1 MKLLFLSL
9 LFFSLFS
16 CNNRE
21 RMVEKFFKRLNAN
34 EVNASSKYV
43 WPEDYNKLYVFNKR
57 FLANSQLTNFE
68 VIESES
74 IDQKD
79 IVKVRV
85 RLLNAKQE
93 LLDYLNSLDVMN
105 SKNEITLDFRIRKAN
120 DVEYIS
126 IPFDS
131 DSSIIPIDN
140 LKLSSVKTEQL
151 NLRAGPGINF
161 NVVGS
166 LKKYDEILIDNKF
179 NNRDWR
185 KGFIINENSSVQKVY
200 LSSKFTDL
208 NEISFFT
215 IGFFGKF
222 SLISLLI
229 VGIIVCVIVYPM
241 VLIGC
246 FRQIGQAPQFALIL
260 LGLIIGS
267 LYFTYQLFENF
278 LFEFFLIN
286 IPY

>member
-179 NNRDWR
+179 NNSDWR

-222 SLISLLI
+222 SLITLLI

>member
-1 MKLLFLSL
+1 
-9 LFFSLFS
+9 
-16 CNNRE
+16 
-21 RMVEKFFKRLNAN
+21 MVEKFFKRLNAN

-179 NNRDWR
+179 NNSDWR

-222 SLISLLI
+222 SLITLLI

>member
-9 LFFSLFS
+9 LFFLLFS

-74 IDQKD
+74 IDEKD

-105 SKNEITLDFRIRKAN
+105 SKNEIILDFRIRKAN
-120 DVEYIS
+120 DIEYIS

-222 SLISLLI
+222 SLITLLI

>member
-9 LFFSLFS
+9 LFFLLFS

-85 RLLNAKQE
+85 TLLNAKQE

-222 SLISLLI
+222 SLITLLI

>member
-9 LFFSLFS
+9 LFFLLFS

-74 IDQKD
+74 IDEKD

-105 SKNEITLDFRIRKAN
+105 SKNEIILDFRIRKAN
-120 DVEYIS
+120 DIEYIS

-222 SLISLLI
+222 SLITLLI

-241 VLIGC
+241 FLIGC

>member
-9 LFFSLFS
+9 LFFLLFS

-74 IDQKD
+74 IDEKD

-105 SKNEITLDFRIRKAN
+105 SENEIILDFRIRKAN
-120 DVEYIS
+120 DIEYIS

-222 SLISLLI
+222 SLITLLI

-241 VLIGC
+241 FLIGC

>member
-222 SLISLLI
+222 SLITLLI

>member
-120 DVEYIS
+120 DIEYIS

-222 SLISLLI
+222 SLITLLI

>member
-9 LFFSLFS
+9 LFFLLFS

-68 VIESES
+68 IIESES
-74 IDQKD
+74 IDEKD

-105 SKNEITLDFRIRKAN
+105 SKNEIILDFRIRKAN
-120 DVEYIS
+120 DIEYIS

-161 NVVGS
+161 KVVGS

-222 SLISLLI
+222 SLITLLI